1 MAAAAS
7 DDEDAHADLCSVC
20 DEGGDLVCCDH
31 CSCAFHN
38 DCLAVPPDEDEPF
51 ACCFCIEAGDAPGDR
66 VVAAKAAR
74 ALRVKA
80 CCDRNICPRCGWACD
95 DDDDAFEAHVYARR
109 CDESADGRRAVL
121 SLPRGRVVFA
131 KRAPSAT
138 AERSPSAEP
147 SSAATV
153 ALPSTNP
160 APNVEA
166 PPDGAGL
173 PLPAAGMGASA
184 PAESDDG
191 LAAGGL
197 AINPSDWAALASL
210 PQGNQ
215 VQRLLANA
223 LLGVTATAQSGTEGT
238 AASFMDLARL
248 QAIAAADLVIQ
259 PPPMPAEMGASPHG
273 APPGLAPE
281 RTANDAKRRKVSAG
295 PEREGRKATR
305 GIFRG
310 VKPPMAAMPLL
321 EQCEPSGTRAPLPP
335 LPPPPGAWARAE
347 AAYACAHLLWPDGDE
362 GAHESTPWD
371 AECERLYADGDYDGL
386 AKRTESCWSAPLGAA
401 QAAIAAA
408 SAARDEPPAHAAWV
422 YSTTPPGVR
431 AQRYSGQ
438 SGPSTF

>member
-121 SLPRGRVVFA
+121 SHPRGRVVFRE
-131 KRAPSAT
+131 RAPSAT
-138 AERSPSAEP
+138 AASPPLPPSTS
-147 SSAATV
+147 SSAA
-153 ALPSTNP
+153 LPSSTSP

-166 PPDGAGL
+166 PDGAIL
-173 PLPAAGMGASA
+173 PPPAAATGAAA
-184 PAESDDG
+184 PADSAVLCPTAGADVGG
-191 LAAGGL
+191 LSAGGL
-197 AINPSDWAALASL
+197 AINPADWAALASL

-215 VQRLLANA
+215 VQMLLANA
-223 LLGVTATAQSGTEGT
+223 LLGVTATAQCGAEGT
-238 AASFMDLARL
+238 AASCVDLARL

-259 PPPMPAEMGASPHG
+259 PPPVPAHG
-273 APPGLAPE
+273 A
-281 RTANDAKRRKVSAG
+281 ANDAKRLKLSAG
-295 PEREGRKATR
+295 PEREGPKAAR
-305 GIFRG
+305 GIFRAA
-310 VKPPMAAMPLL
+310 KPPEAAMPLL
-321 EQCEPSGTRAPLPP
+321 EQCELSGARAPLPP

-347 AAYACAHLLWPDGDE
+347 AAYVCAHLLWPDRDE
-362 GAHESTPWD
+362 EAHEPTPAAWD
-371 AECERLYADGDYDGL
+371 AECERLYAEGDYDGL
-386 AKRTESCWSAPLGAA
+386 AKRTDSCWSAPLSGAH
-401 QAAIAAA
+401 AAIAAA
-408 SAARDEPPAHAAWV
+408 SAARDEPPAPAAWV
-422 YSTTPPGVR
+422 YSAISPGAR
-431 AQRYSGQ
+431 ARRYS
-438 SGPSTF
+438 